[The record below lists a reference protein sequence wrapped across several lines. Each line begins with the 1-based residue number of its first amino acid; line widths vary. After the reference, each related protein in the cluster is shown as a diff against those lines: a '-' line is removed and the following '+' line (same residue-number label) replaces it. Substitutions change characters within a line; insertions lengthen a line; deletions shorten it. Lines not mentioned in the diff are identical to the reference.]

1 MIGSDKSAADALDF
15 ASEAEMQREQA
26 RRHLLSSLG
35 LVPLISRYDPVGAR
49 PANRLAVPVVDAG
62 SEGRDH
68 GAALEGNTISHSEG
82 EMQGDQLR
90 ALLRDDSGERPSPA
104 GHSQDTDRSEPPAVT
119 PNRSEQRVSLLIVV
133 TGDVLWIE
141 QLGDQLLRKEQ
152 LHLIAA
158 MGRAIR
164 GPSVTCEHQQLDW
177 PPDGALKLT
186 QADGLQEMLAGLLQR
201 MATDH
206 HSQLVI
212 ELGSIDLLPP
222 LDLAVH
228 SIPSSLTMLQ
238 DPGTKRTA
246 WSILKSLVASR

>member
-1 MIGSDKSAADALDF
+1 MIESDKSAADALDF

-68 GAALEGNTISHSEG
+68 GAAEGNTISYREG

-90 ALLRDDSGERPSPA
+90 ALLRHDSGVTRSPA
-104 GHSQDTDRSEPPAVT
+104 SDGRDTDRSDSPAAT
-119 PNRSEQRVSLLIVV
+119 PNRSEQRLSLLIVV

-141 QLGDQLLRKEQ
+141 QLEDQLLRREQ

-164 GPSVTCEHQQLDW
+164 GPSVTCEHQQFDW
-177 PPDGALKLT
+177 PPDGALKLM

-206 HSQLVI
+206 QSQLVI

-222 LDLAVH
+222 LDLAVY

>member
-1 MIGSDKSAADALDF
+1 MIGSDKSAAGALEF
-15 ASEAEMQREQA
+15 ASEAEMEREEA
-26 RRHLLSSLG
+26 RRHLLSSFG

-62 SEGRDH
+62 SEGRGL

-90 ALLRDDSGERPSPA
+90 ALLRHDSGVTRSPA
-104 GHSQDTDRSEPPAVT
+104 SDGRDTDHSDRPAVT
-119 PNRSEQRVSLLIVV
+119 PNRSEQRLSLLIVV

-141 QLGDQLLRKEQ
+141 QLQDQLLRKEQ

-164 GPSVTCEHQQLDW
+164 GPSVNCEHQKFDW
-177 PPDGALKLT
+177 PPDGAFKLT
-186 QADGLQEMLAGLLQR
+186 QADGLQEMLSGLLQR

-206 HSQLVI
+206 QSQLVI
-212 ELGSIDLLPP
+212 ELGSIDVLPP

-228 SIPSSLTMLQ
+228 CIPSSLAMLQ
-238 DPGTKRTA
+238 DPSTKRTA